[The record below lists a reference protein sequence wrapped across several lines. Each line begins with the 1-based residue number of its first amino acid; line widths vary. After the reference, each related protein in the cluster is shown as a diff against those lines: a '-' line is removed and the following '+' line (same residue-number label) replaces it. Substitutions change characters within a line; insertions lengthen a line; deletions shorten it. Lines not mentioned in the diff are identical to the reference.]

1 MQRPGHLRR
10 ALVHRGFRRLYLVR
24 LAGQFGDGVFQASL
38 AGAVL
43 FDPNRQAHAA
53 DIAAGFAI
61 LLLPY
66 SLVGPF
72 AGVLLDRWWRQRV
85 LVNANLVRA
94 VGVVGVGSEIAA
106 GVHGQPF
113 YASALVVISVN
124 RFVLSGLSTALPHV
138 VQAEELVTA
147 NAVSTTSG
155 GLATTAGGGVAL
167 ALRFALG
174 SGNTGYAALAIAAC
188 VPYGLSAL
196 IARGFGQEA
205 LGPDDVER
213 ASRERAR
220 DVAAGLVDGARHVW
234 DTKSA
239 LYALSMIGLHRF
251 CYGITTLT
259 LLLLYRN
266 YFTGEGV
273 LRAGIGGLA
282 QVLALVAVGNALAA
296 VVTPFAARHLG
307 FVRWP
312 VVLLFVAAATQLG
325 LMLTFSMPL
334 MLVAAFCLG
343 VAAQGIKICVDTI
356 VQRSVSDQYRGRIF
370 SLYDTLFNVT
380 FVGSA
385 VATAALL
392 PESGHSPTA
401 VAVLGGIYVLDAVG
415 YLALTS
421 RQRDPVATFAPE
433 PRPVQGA
440 MP

>member
-43 FDPNRQAHAA
+43 FDPNRQASAA

-85 LVNANLVRA
+85 LVHANLIRA
-94 VGVVGVGSEIAA
+94 VAVVGVGIEIAT
-106 GVHGQPF
+106 GLHGQPF

-124 RFVLSGLSTALPHV
+124 RFVLAGLSTGLPHV

-155 GLATTAGGGVAL
+155 GLATTAGGAVAL
-167 ALRFALG
+167 ALRLALG
-174 SGNTGYAALAIAAC
+174 SGNAGYSAMAIAAC

-196 IARGFGQEA
+196 IARGFSREA

-213 ASRERAR
+213 AGRERAR

-234 DTKSA
+234 DTKAA

-251 CYGITTLT
+251 CYGVTTLS

-266 YFTGEGV
+266 YFIGDGA

-282 QVLALVAVGNALAA
+282 QVLALVAVGTGLAA
-296 VVTPFAARHLG
+296 ALTPFAARHLG
-307 FVRWP
+307 FVGWP
-312 VVLLFVAAATQLG
+312 VVLLFAAAATQLG
-325 LMLTFSMPL
+325 LVLTFSMPL

-343 VAAQGIKICVDTI
+343 LAAQGIKICVDTI
-356 VQRSVSDQYRGRIF
+356 VQRSISDQYRGRVF

-380 FVGSA
+380 FVGAA

-392 PESGHSPTA
+392 PENGHSPTA
-401 VAVLGGIYVLDAVG
+401 VVTIGVIYVVDAVG
-415 YLALTS
+415 YLTLTG
-421 RQRDPVATFAPE
+421 RRRGTTATFLPE
-433 PRPVQGA
+433 ARPVQGA
-440 MP
+440 IP